1 MVEGDLNRQRR
12 APVLLMVCAAAGLG
26 VLALAQFGVIS
37 QLYLFGVDREGWV
50 AYVQAAVLVLALV
63 AWHLAPRSWGVLMTL
78 GVLCA
83 VPAHVLL
90 LWPKAF
96 GEWVRVPYLA
106 INAAAAPLLLVGL
119 LGAAT
124 AVWRVGRH
132 SAGAVLFG
140 VTLLVSPIAN
150 LVMPTAMRDFD
161 GTELSVTG
169 LVVAGVAVMVTIAA
183 AVTAPRPVEPEPGPT
198 WQVTVAGAVAGA
210 TPAMYVLWPPPD
222 PNVTRDLTGYLT
234 YFLIVGLVLLGVGL
248 FAGVLAG
255 LRVLVA
261 GAAAGLLLGAV
272 SALDTGVATHIRL
285 WEMGGELA
293 AAAGVVVL
301 VAGAAV
307 AWPRARAVL
316 GIAGLGVVIL
326 GLAVLWLMFSSEM
339 PFSAVGPVRVV
350 MATLMGVAI
359 ISAVAVSSFLG
370 TVVAEAGEAPATFAG
385 VAAAITGGAGMISV
399 YLLYNQAAGESVY
412 RQWFPDNL
420 YPSAFV
426 FLVGA
431 AVLTVVAHWMGRRT
445 PPRTTDPEPVA
456 QEPVAS

>member
-1 MVEGDLNRQRR
+1 
-12 APVLLMVCAAAGLG
+12 VCAAAGFG
-26 VLALAQFGVIS
+26 VLALERFSVIS
-37 QLYLFGVDREGWV
+37 QLYLFGVDRAEWV

-63 AWHLAPRSWGVLMTL
+63 AWHFAPRSWGVLMTF

-83 VPAHVLL
+83 VPAHVLM
-90 LWPKAF
+90 LWPKAL

-106 INAAAAPLLLVGL
+106 INAASAPLLLVGL
-119 LGAAT
+119 LGVAT

-140 VTLLVSPIAN
+140 VTLLVPPIAR
-150 LVMPTAMRDFD
+150 LVVPTSVRDFEAA
-161 GTELSVTG
+161 GLSVTG

-210 TPAMYVLWPPPD
+210 TPVAYLLWPLPD
-222 PNVTRDLTGYLT
+222 PNATRDLTGYLT

-248 FAGVLAG
+248 LAGVLAG

-272 SALDTGVATHIRL
+272 SALTTGVATYIRI
-285 WEMGGELA
+285 WDMGGVLA
-293 AAAGVVVL
+293 TAAGVVVL
-301 VAGAAV
+301 VAGAAA

-326 GLAVLWLMFSSEM
+326 GLTVLWLMFSSEM
-339 PFSAVGPVRVV
+339 PLSAVDTVRLV
-350 MATLMGVAI
+350 MATLMGVTV
-359 ISAVAVSSFLG
+359 ISAVAVSASLG
-370 TVVAEAGEAPATFAG
+370 TVVAEAGEAPAAFAG
-385 VAAAITGGAGMISV
+385 VAAAITGGAGAISV
-399 YLLYNQAAGESVY
+399 YFLYDEMIGESVR
-412 RQWFPDNL
+412 RQWLPDNL

-426 FLVGA
+426 LLIGA

-445 PPRTTDPEPVA
+445 PPRTADPEPVA